1 MIGVIDAGTTT
12 IKLAVYDEDRLVAL
26 KKEPVVKH
34 NPKPGWVEIDAEDL
48 ARKCLKFA
56 DIAIDEYNVEA
67 IAITNQRTTAVLWDG
82 KTGKPV
88 FNALGWQDMRA
99 DALSKEMNRDST
111 IRMARTAGMIA
122 RGVVKLLPTLR
133 NKRRVK
139 WLLTLSRLSIQPN
152 HTSVKLC
159 WMLRELGD
167 KRGRYDLKAGTVDS
181 WIVYRLTGEHLTDY
195 SNAAATGLYDSY
207 YLRWSEPILK
217 IVGAD
222 EEMLPETLESD
233 KIFGEY
239 RNVPVT
245 GVIADQSASLYA
257 LGCWERE
264 DLKATNGTGT
274 FVDLNVGEDPEASPG
289 GLLPLIAWKLKSEMR
304 YMMEGMLFYSGSA
317 VEKLKEI
324 GIYDDVS
331 KTSEMA
337 FKSKNEDMLLIPS
350 FTGLATPHYVSIPG
364 LLYGISNAMTREDIV
379 KALLESIAFRIAE
392 IVDIMKKEFPVG
404 LKRIRCDGEMPSND
418 FFLQRIAD
426 VTGIP
431 VERGAI
437 LSGTSFGAHLVA
449 GRAIGKWKKDFCMPF
464 SDVFERKE
472 DIREKYQK
480 WKKLLN
486 IAMKIKL

>member
-12 IKLAVYDEDRLVAL
+12 IKLAVYDEDKLVAI

-48 ARKCLKFA
+48 AKKCLSFA
-56 DIAIDEYNVEA
+56 DTAIDEYGVEV

-82 KTGKPV
+82 KTGRPV

-99 DALSKEMNRDST
+99 NALAEEMNRDST

-122 RGVVKLLPTLR
+122 RGVVKLLPTLK

-139 WLLTLSRLSIQPN
+139 WLITLSRLSIRPN

-159 WMLRELGD
+159 WMLRELGE
-167 KRGRYDLKAGTVDS
+167 KKEKYDLKAGTVDS
-181 WIVYRLTGEHLTDY
+181 WLVYRLTGEHLTDY

-222 EEMLPETLESD
+222 EEMLPKTLESD
-233 KIFGEY
+233 RIFGEY

-257 LGCWERE
+257 LGCWEE
-264 DLKATNGTGT
+264 GDIKATNGTGT
-274 FVDLNVGEDPEASPG
+274 FVDLNVGEEPQASPG

-337 FKSKNEDMLLIPS
+337 FRSKNDDMLLIPS
-350 FTGLATPHYVSIPG
+350 FTGLATPHYVSVPG

-392 IVDIMKKEFPVG
+392 IVEIMRKEFPYETD
-404 LKRIRCDGEMPSND
+404 RIRCDGEMSSND

-426 VTGIP
+426 VTGLK
-431 VERGAI
+431 VERGAV

-449 GRAIGKWKKDFCMPF
+449 GRALGKWKKDFCMPF
-464 SDVFERKE
+464 DKVFEPSL
-472 DIREKYQK
+472 DLSEKYRRWK
-480 WKKLLN
+480 RLLEISKKL
-486 IAMKIKL
+486 KV

>member
-48 ARKCLKFA
+48 ARKCRRFA
-56 DIAIDEYNVEA
+56 DIAIGEYNVEA

-82 KTGKPV
+82 KTGKPI
-88 FNALGWQDMRA
+88 FNALGWQNMRGN
-99 DALSKEMNRDST
+99 ALAEEMNRNST

-122 RGVVKLLPTLR
+122 RGIVKLLPTLKS
-133 NKRRVK
+133 KRRVK
-139 WLLTLSRLSIQPN
+139 WLLTLSRLSVQPN

-167 KRGRYDLKAGTVDS
+167 KRERYDLKAGTVDS

-207 YLRWSEPILK
+207 YLRWSEPILE

-222 EEMLPETLESD
+222 EEMLPRTLESD
-233 KIFGEY
+233 RIFGEY

-257 LGCWERE
+257 LRCWEKG

-274 FVDLNVGEDPEASPG
+274 FVDLNVGEEPEASPG
-289 GLLPLIAWKLKSEMR
+289 GLLPLIAWKLKSEIR

-324 GIYDDVS
+324 GIYDDVT

-337 FKSKNEDMLLIPS
+337 FRSKNDDLLLIPS

-379 KALLESIAFRIAE
+379 KALLESLAFRVAE
-392 IVDIMKKEFPVG
+392 IVDIMKKEFPVE
-404 LKRIRCDGEMPSND
+404 LKRIRCDGEMSSND

-437 LSGTSFGAHLVA
+437 LSGTSFGAHLLA
-449 GRAIGKWKKDFCMPF
+449 GRAIGKWKRDFCMPF
-464 SDVFERKE
+464 SGIFERRE
-472 DIREKYQK
+472 DIRAKYQR
-480 WKKLLN
+480 WKRLLN

>member
-48 ARKCLKFA
+48 ARKCVKFA
-56 DIAIDEYNVEA
+56 EIAIDEYNVEA
-67 IAITNQRTTAVLWDG
+67 IAITNQRATAVLWDG

-99 DALSKEMNRDST
+99 NALAEEMNKNST
-111 IRMARTAGMIA
+111 IRIARTAGMIS

-159 WMLRELGD
+159 WMLRELGK
-167 KRGRYDLKAGTVDS
+167 KRERYDLKAGTVDS

-222 EEMLPETLESD
+222 EEMLPRTMESD
-233 KIFGEY
+233 RIFGEY

-257 LGCWERE
+257 LGCWERGN
-264 DLKATNGTGT
+264 LKATNGTGT
-274 FVDLNVGEDPEASPG
+274 FVDLNVGEEPGASPG

-324 GIYDDVS
+324 GIYDDVT

-337 FKSKNEDMLLIPS
+337 FKSKNDDLLLIPS

-379 KALLESIAFRIAE
+379 KALLESLAFRVAE
-392 IVDIMKKEFPVG
+392 IVDVMRKEFPVE
-404 LKRIRCDGEMPSND
+404 LERIRCDGEMSSND

-437 LSGTSFGAHLVA
+437 LSGTSFGAHLIA
-449 GRAIGKWKKDFCMPF
+449 GRAIGKWKRDFCMPI
-464 SDVFERKE
+464 SDVFERK
-472 DIREKYQK
+472 DDVRDKYQK
-480 WKKLLN
+480 WKRLLN
-486 IAMKIKL
+486 IAMKIRL

>member
-34 NPKPGWVEIDAEDL
+34 NPQPGWVEIDAEDL

-67 IAITNQRTTAVLWDG
+67 IAITNQRATTVLWDG
-82 KTGKPV
+82 KTGKPI

-99 DALSKEMNRDST
+99 NALAEEMNRNST

-122 RGVVKLLPTLR
+122 RGVIKLLSTLR

-159 WMLRELGD
+159 WMLRELGE
-167 KRGRYDLKAGTVDS
+167 KRERYDLKAGTVDS

-207 YLRWSEPILK
+207 YLRWSEPILE

-222 EEMLPETLESD
+222 EEMLPKTMESD
-233 KIFGEY
+233 NVFGEY

-257 LGCWERE
+257 LGCWERG
-264 DLKATNGTGT
+264 DLKTTNGTGT
-274 FVDLNVGEDPEASPG
+274 FVDLNVGEEPEASPG

-324 GIYDDVS
+324 GIYDDVA

-337 FKSKNEDMLLIPS
+337 FKSKNDDMLLIPS

-364 LLYGISNAMTREDIV
+364 LLYGISNAMMREDIV
-379 KALLESIAFRIAE
+379 KALLESLAFRVAE

-404 LKRIRCDGEMPSND
+404 LKRIRCDGETSSND

-449 GRAIGKWKKDFCMPF
+449 GRAIGKWKRDFCMPF

-472 DIREKYQK
+472 DTRAKYQK
-480 WKKLLN
+480 WKRLLN
-486 IAMKIKL
+486 ITMKIKL

>member
-34 NPKPGWVEIDAEDL
+34 NPQPGWVEIDAEDL
-48 ARKCLKFA
+48 ARKCLNFA

-67 IAITNQRTTAVLWDG
+67 IAITNQRATTVLWDG
-82 KTGKPV
+82 KTGKPI

-99 DALSKEMNRDST
+99 NALAEEMNRNST

-122 RGVVKLLPTLR
+122 RGVIKLLPTLR

-159 WMLRELGD
+159 WMLRELGE
-167 KRGRYDLKAGTVDS
+167 KRERYDLKTGTVDS

-207 YLRWSEPILK
+207 YLRWSEPILE

-222 EEMLPETLESD
+222 EEMLPKTLESD
-233 KIFGEY
+233 NVFGEY

-257 LGCWERE
+257 LGCWEKG

-274 FVDLNVGEDPEASPG
+274 FVDLNVGEEPEASPG

-324 GIYDDVS
+324 GIYDDVA

-337 FKSKNEDMLLIPS
+337 FKSKNDDMLLIPS

-379 KALLESIAFRIAE
+379 KALLESLAFRVAE
-392 IVDIMKKEFPVG
+392 IVDIMKKEFPVE
-404 LKRIRCDGEMPSND
+404 LKRIRCDGEMSSND

-449 GRAIGKWKKDFCMPF
+449 GRAIGKWKRDFCMPF

-472 DIREKYQK
+472 DTRAKYQK
-480 WKKLLN
+480 WKRLLN
-486 IAMKIKL
+486 ITMKIRL